1 MVKSKANPRTPIP
14 KKKKKKK
21 HQNRNPEIKQ
31 EPKPHNLRLIM
42 ETHFPKQVITS
53 TKQSLSPKTP
63 ITTKDTHGSSF
74 IYTLFHTKMLNRGES
89 DVYIT

>member
-1 MVKSKANPRTPIP
+1 
-14 KKKKKKK
+14 
-21 HQNRNPEIKQ
+21 
-31 EPKPHNLRLIM
+31 M

-74 IYTLFHTKMLNRGES
+74 IYTLFHTKMLNRGET
-89 DVYIT
+89 DVYITWRSKGKWGSESVVESVKAERLRDRVVLLN